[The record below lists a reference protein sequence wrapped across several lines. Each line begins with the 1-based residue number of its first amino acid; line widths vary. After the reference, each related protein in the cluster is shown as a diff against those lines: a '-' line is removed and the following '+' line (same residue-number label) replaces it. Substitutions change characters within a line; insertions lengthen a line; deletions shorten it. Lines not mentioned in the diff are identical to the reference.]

1 MFKYLLTFAFG
12 LFLHTAVAQTTKE
25 ATKETTKIAAENTAE
40 IKIKTSA
47 QCDMC
52 KKRIEKKLSFEKGI
66 KSAILDVDSK
76 ILTIVYKKDKTDE
89 KTLKTAVSKIG
100 YDADGMVADKGAY
113 DKLPECCQKG
123 GH

>member
-12 LFLHTAVAQTTKE
+12 LFLHTAVAQS
-25 ATKETTKIAAENTAE
+25 TKETTKIAAENTAE

-66 KSAILDVDSK
+66 KSAVLDVDSK
-76 ILTIVYKKDKTDE
+76 VLTIVYKKDKTDE